1 MGIDLVPHAIL
12 RMQNLKVWS
21 FVDPE
26 KMLVEKS
33 KMVLLVTTQ
42 PPVYKVS
49 SI

>member
-33 KMVLLVTTQ
+33 KNGVISHHPATRIQ
-42 PPVYKVS
+42 G
-49 SI
+49 